1 MAAALTRLWF
11 RTDEVLALA
20 EHAMNCPTQARTGAQ
35 SAALAADGPALTWTS
50 NGGMDLLTSNGI
62 PGWHDPNGALQHA
75 EAYTWQ
81 HRTGGYGT
89 AWQPGYSTAH
99 LPLTASPNETV
110 IDTLR
115 AAARTGR
122 YWVSVD
128 VHPGDGYLIAAHR
141 IAAHTTRR
149 EVVPEGARWHRDTV
163 TCPEVGG
170 TGYPAW
176 VATDYRADA
185 GGLLAR
191 FDRATT
197 DVMVGDL
204 HRLHHHPASM
214 PGEYPLARFDGDT
227 VVLLTEH
234 DDGDTVSYRE
244 TDQVEPDADGRY
256 PIGAYLWP
264 WQVTP

>member
-11 RTDEVLALA
+11 RTAEVLALA
-20 EHAMNCPTQARTGAQ
+20 EHAMNSPAQARTSAQ

-62 PGWHDPNGALQHA
+62 PGWHDPNGAPQHA
-75 EAYTWQ
+75 EAYIWQ

-89 AWQPGYSTAH
+89 AWQPGYNTAH
-99 LPLTASPNETV
+99 LPLTAGPDETV

-122 YWVSVD
+122 HWVSVD
-128 VHPGDGYLIAAHR
+128 IDLSDGHLIAARR
-141 IAAHTTRR
+141 IAVHAARH
-149 EVVPEGARWHRDTV
+149 EVVPDGANWHHDTV
-163 TCPEVGG
+163 TCPVVGRA
-170 TGYPAW
+170 GYPAW
-176 VATDYRADA
+176 VATDYLADA
-185 GGLLAR
+185 GGLLAH

-197 DVMVGDL
+197 DRMVGDL
-204 HRLHHHPASM
+204 HRLHHHPESM
-214 PGEYPLARFDGDT
+214 LGEYLLARFDGDT

-234 DDGDTVSYRE
+234 DGATVSYRE
-244 TDQVEPDADGRY
+244 ADRIEPDADGRY

-264 WQVTP
+264 WQATS